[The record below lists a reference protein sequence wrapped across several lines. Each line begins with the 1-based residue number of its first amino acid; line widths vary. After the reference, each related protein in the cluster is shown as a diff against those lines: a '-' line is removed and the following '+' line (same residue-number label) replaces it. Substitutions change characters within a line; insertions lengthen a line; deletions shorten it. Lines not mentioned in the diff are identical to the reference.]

1 MNAEVL
7 PIGAGVQ
14 APKGARATLLALWPY
29 VWRFR
34 QRVFL
39 ALICLVAAK
48 LSIIGVPVL
57 LKRIV
62 DTLNVAPDIR
72 LAPLALLLAYG
83 ALRLSST
90 IFQELRQIL
99 FARVMARTARLL
111 TLQVFEHLHAL
122 SLKFHLNRR
131 TGAVSRDLERG
142 MEAVTDLLDWTV
154 YTILPT
160 LFEITVVCIILIRTF
175 DWTFALITLT
185 TIACYVTYTFTV
197 TEWRIRYYR
206 AKNEANTRAA
216 GRAVD
221 SLLNYETVKYFNNER
236 FESDSYN
243 QTLRDQEEAEVK
255 ALKSLA
261 VLNIGQSSIVAIGLT
276 LLVWRA
282 AEGVAA
288 NTLSIG
294 DLVMVNAFLIQ
305 LAMPLNYLGMVYRE
319 VKQALTNIE
328 NMFALLAEQR
338 DVADSPGARDLDPGT
353 GGIVFDQVVFAYEPE
368 RPILRGISF
377 EVKPGESVAVV
388 GTTGAGKSTLAR
400 LLFRFYDVQSGSIR
414 INGQDL
420 RAVTQSSLRQ
430 AIGIVPQ
437 DTVLFNDSI
446 GFNIRYGRVDATDAA
461 VQEAARAAQ
470 LSHLITEMPKGFD
483 TLVGERGLKL
493 SGGEKQ
499 RVAIARTVLKN
510 PPILILDEATS
521 ALDTRTERRI
531 QAELEQLAKNR
542 TSLIIAH
549 RLSTIVH
556 ADQILVMDHGQI
568 VERGRH
574 DELLAMRGRYAQL
587 WALQQHEQQEALA
600 HEPA

>member
-1 MNAEVL
+1 M
-7 PIGAGVQ
+7 
-14 APKGARATLLALWPY
+14 LALWPY

-57 LKRIV
+57 LKQIV
-62 DTLNVAPDIR
+62 DALNIAPDVR
-72 LAPLALLLAYG
+72 LVPLALLVAYG

-90 IFQELRQIL
+90 VFQELRQIL

-122 SLKFHLNRR
+122 SLRFHLNRR
-131 TGAVSRDLERG
+131 TGSVSRDLERG

-185 TIACYVTYTFTV
+185 TILCYVAYTFTV

-243 QTLRDQEEAEVK
+243 ETLKAQEEAEVK

-282 AEGVAA
+282 AAGVAA

-338 DVADSPGARDLDPGT
+338 DVADAPDARPLDPGS
-353 GGIVFDQVVFAYEPE
+353 GGIVFDRVEFAYEPE

-377 EVKPGESVAVV
+377 EVKPGQAVAVV

-400 LLFRFYDVQSGSIR
+400 LLYRFYDVQSGSIR

-446 GFNIRYGRVDATDAA
+446 GFNIRYGRVDASDDA

-470 LSHLITEMPKGFD
+470 LSHLITEMPKGFE

-531 QAELEQLAKNR
+531 QAELEQLARNR

-574 DELLAMRGRYAQL
+574 EELLALKGRYAQL
-587 WALQQHEQQEALA
+587 WALQQHEQAEAREHA
-600 HEPA
+600 EA

>member
-1 MNAEVL
+1 M
-7 PIGAGVQ
+7 
-14 APKGARATLLALWPY
+14 LALWPY